1 MEKDQADRVL
11 SMLQANWPTFATS
24 NDANDLWVRYFQA
37 HDFGVCARAATKL
50 IGEDERPPTVARFQD
65 AARATL
71 AELGGRNLE
80 TGECPVCDDGWVWIE
95 ERSKEHPH
103 GLVKRCPNG
112 CAPNAKARSGQR

>member
-1 MEKDQADRVL
+1 MTNAQAWKLIDLLRG
-11 SMLQANWPTFATS
+11 NWPSFCASPQAQDQWLAYFEAHEFA
-24 NDANDLWVRYFQA
+24 
-37 HDFGVCARAATKL
+37 VCARAVAK
-50 IGEDERPPTVARFQD
+50 IKREDESPPTEARFRD
-65 AARATL
+65 ACKAVM